1 MIVVVPFVR
10 DVVDVTDSLDGLGV
24 VPVPDIV
31 LAPDCL
37 RCGMRVGVC
46 SSVICLLKLQIVNIA
61 MEDGLSE
68 KLIHTSTI

>member
-46 SSVICLLKLQIVNIA
+46 SSVIFLSKLQIVNIA
-61 MEDGLSE
+61 MEEGLSE